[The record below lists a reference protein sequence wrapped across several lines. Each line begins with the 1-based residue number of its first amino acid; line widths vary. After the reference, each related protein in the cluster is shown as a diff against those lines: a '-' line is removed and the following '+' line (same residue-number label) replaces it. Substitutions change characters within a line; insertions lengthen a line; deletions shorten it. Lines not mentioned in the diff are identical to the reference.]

1 MRAARTAVPRASS
14 VGDGKISCSDGF
26 GPFAGP
32 GVWRGACACVR
43 EKRESKLGH
52 NDMFRP
58 LRRCPP
64 PHGVTGPQPQY
75 NPLAQPPA
83 APVPSIMPQ
92 QPHHAARDRRVAPAR
107 LPGRPA
113 RRGGLSRPA
122 GGWGGLRGAVGL
134 ALAMV
139 VSGSSHQGQN
149 ALREAARDVH
159 ATPRDPAH
167 LPKGATHDQGGVL
180 YEQVSSPETSR
191 EIARE
196 WEV

>member
-1 MRAARTAVPRASS
+1 
-14 VGDGKISCSDGF
+14 
-26 GPFAGP
+26 
-32 GVWRGACACVR
+32 
-43 EKRESKLGH
+43 
-52 NDMFRP
+52 MFRP

-159 ATPRDPAH
+159 LEILHTYQKEQRTI
-167 LPKGATHDQGGVL
+167 KEV